1 MGDPDRQKG
10 RSEDRMKRAA
20 IAGVVVA
27 VTVFGAL
34 TIASAT
40 SGAQE
45 DATCA
50 GKAATIVGSD
60 TDATTPLETTPADD
74 VVVLNRAPS
83 IVYAG
88 GTDLVCGRS
97 GDTVADTVVPD
108 TATSE

>member
-1 MGDPDRQKG
+1 
-10 RSEDRMKRAA
+10 MKRAA
-20 IAGVVVA
+20 IAGVAVA

-34 TIASAT
+34 TLASAS

-50 GKAATIVGSD
+50 GKTATIVGSEA
-60 TDATTPLETTPADD
+60 DAATPLATTPADD
-74 VVVLNRAPS
+74 VVVLNGAPS

-88 GTDLVCGRS
+88 GTDLVCGKS
-97 GDTVADTVVPD
+97 GDAVADTVVQD